1 MNALDTAIASVG
13 GSRLTLGGL
22 LQRLHAQG
30 RLGPLVREALV
41 RQYILDRTREAS
53 LSVTTE
59 ELQQAA
65 NAYRRGAGLH
75 TAADTHAWLAG
86 RGLSADDFEADL
98 EEGLLAAKLKE
109 HQTAAGV
116 DECFSAHRAEFELLQ
131 CAQLLAERDELAR
144 ELASQVRDEGR
155 SLEDVAR
162 EHGLPVTR
170 GRLLRKDLAG
180 PLAEALA
187 SAAPGE
193 LVGPVA
199 TPAGFALVVLEKRH
213 EPVLDPATR
222 RRLRDELFEG
232 WLADRMKEATFD
244 PGLPGTPACTRSS

>member
-1 MNALDTAIASVG
+1 MNALDTVIASVG

-22 LQRLHAQG
+22 LRRLQAQR

-41 RQYILDRTREAS
+41 RQYLLDRAREAS

-65 NAYRRGAGLH
+65 NACRRGAGLD

-86 RGLSADDFEADL
+86 RGLSVDDFEADL
-98 EEGLLAAKLKE
+98 EEALLAAKLKE
-109 HQTAAGV
+109 HQTAALV
-116 DECFSAHRAEFELLQ
+116 DEYFSAHRAEFELLQ

-155 SLEDVAR
+155 GLEDVAR
-162 EHGLPVTR
+162 EHRLPVTR
-170 GRLLRKDLAG
+170 RRLLRKDLAG

-187 SAAPGE
+187 PAQPGE
-193 LVGPVA
+193 LVGPVG
-199 TPAGFALVVLEKRH
+199 TPEGFALVVLEECRPA
-213 EPVLDPATR
+213 ELDQATR
-222 RRLRDELFEG
+222 RRIEDELFG
-232 WLADRMKEATFD
+232 DWLAGRMREATVD
-244 PGLPGTPACTRSS
+244 TGALGTSP